1 MDNRKKLSL
10 GLFLLFLLIV
20 AGFFVKRYLIAPEID
35 LKKIEVS
42 ILSGEKMTL
51 DELGDKVIV
60 LNFWATWCPPCI
72 QEMPMFDNL
81 YHSMKGQN
89 VEFVLAS
96 DEELSKINAFANKH
110 ELKIP
115 LYQFTQKMQEHGVY
129 TIPATFIFD
138 KKGKLVEKKLGV
150 FESAD
155 ELQLLIQPYLN

>member
-1 MDNRKKLSL
+1 MDNRKKRTIIA
-10 GLFLLFLLIV
+10 FALFLLIV

-51 DELGDKVIV
+51 DQLNGKVVV
-60 LNFWATWCPPCI
+60 LNFWATWCPPCV

-81 YHSMKGQN
+81 YQSMQGQQ

-96 DEELSKINAFANKH
+96 DEELNKIIAFADKH

-138 KKGKLVEKKLGV
+138 KKGKLVEKKLGI

-155 ELQLLIQPYLN
+155 ELQLLIQPYL